1 MNPIM
6 FSIIIPTFNSS
17 NTINM
22 CLESVLNQTFSNFE
36 IIIIDGVSDDNTLE
50 LINIYQKEHSN
61 IKIYSEADNGIY
73 DAMNKG
79 IKLAKGN
86 WLFFLGS
93 DDTFFNFD
101 ILNKIN
107 DFIGETNKK
116 VIYGNVKIIGNTAW
130 AKNNEIYAGRF
141 NTKKILNQNIC
152 HQAIFYN
159 LQFVNETIGSYNT
172 SYKKSA
178 DWDFNLKCWAKQE
191 FEFINITVAN
201 YSVEGF
207 SGNIGDENLSKD
219 FVNNI
224 IEYFNFS
231 VFNPLINN
239 YDFVYYRDVLIKQK
253 ESNVLRYYFGRIT
266 KLILKKI
273 SNLF

>member
-79 IKLAKGN
+79 IKLANGN

-101 ILNKIN
+101 ILNQIN
-107 DFIGETNKK
+107 DFIGETSKK
-116 VIYGNVKIIGNTAW
+116 VIYGNVKIIGNTTW

>member
-79 IKLAKGN
+79 IKLANGN

-101 ILNKIN
+101 ILNQIN
-107 DFIGETNKK
+107 DFIGETSKK
-116 VIYGNVKIIGNTAW
+116 VIYGNVKIIGNTTW

-178 DWDFNLKCWAKQE
+178 DWDFNLKCWAKHE

>member
-101 ILNKIN
+101 ILNQIN
-107 DFIGETNKK
+107 DFIGETSKK
-116 VIYGNVKIIGNTAW
+116 VIYGNVKIIGNTTW